1 MKELKK
7 QKVKERLQSLDIS
20 YDSLDD
26 AIKRLQ
32 DLKNYYKDKKN
43 LRFDTEYDY
52 GELKTYLYYDR
63 FETDAELA
71 LRNKQVEQSQKYERE
86 QYLRLKKKYEL
97 TDI

>member
-52 GELKTYLYYDR
+52 GELKTYLCCDR